1 MQREIDG
8 ETSNEDGEEGITLQ
22 WAVRRSKSK
31 YNEGGKHYLCSEESR
46 RKEWRSLSGYA
57 SWKRAATVE
66 DTTT

>member
-8 ETSNEDGEEGITLQ
+8 EKSNEDGEEGITLQ

-46 RKEWRSLSGYA
+46 RKE
-57 SWKRAATVE
+57 
-66 DTTT
+66 